1 MQQAIHDKI
10 QSLGFK
16 DCLVMLSS
24 VDSLASLNGG
34 IVIQVLGELSNHD
47 APSQKFAQT
56 FFLAEQ
62 PAGYFVLNDIFRYI
76 KEDIESDF
84 EEADP
89 DSANEID
96 TPMLHESQHGPNGLT
111 NGFHSAA
118 HSLVAEEPS
127 PKPDSLQYSAA
138 VDAQADSRRE
148 TESVDGTLEDAP
160 LEVLKETEMPP
171 NTESGDYLDTSDS
184 LSHETQAIEPGSP
197 EQGTG
202 LELDTKIAPGD
213 TTTQIRTFP
222 VPPPTSVPKT
232 WASLA
237 ATNADRWHA
246 QPEPKAQAPARAPVA
261 NPKGNGTQPPP
272 RKEVSKP
279 GLFTLV
285 APLNGVREAR
295 PSTRLHQTCRR

>member
-1 MQQAIHDKI
+1 
-10 QSLGFK
+10 
-16 DCLVMLSS
+16 MLSS

-84 EEADP
+84 DEADP

-96 TPMLHESQHGPNGLT
+96 TPMLNESHHGTNGLT
-111 NGFHSAA
+111 NGYHAA
-118 HSLVAEEPS
+118 SHSLAAEEPF
-127 PKPDSLQYSAA
+127 PKPVQSSASA
-138 VDAQADSRRE
+138 VDSHIDSRLE
-148 TESVDGTLEDAP
+148 PEPVDDTLDDAP
-160 LEVLKETEMPP
+160 VEVVKEAEMPP
-171 NTESGDYLDTSDS
+171 NAESTGYLDTSASPAHESQVAEPHLDDPAAS
-184 LSHETQAIEPGSP
+184 LEMESNVAQEDTATQNVTSS
-197 EQGTG
+197 
-202 LELDTKIAPGD
+202 
-213 TTTQIRTFP
+213 
-222 VPPPTSVPKT
+222 VPPPSTIPKT

-246 QPEPKAQAPARAPVA
+246 QPEPKAQAPTRGPVA
-261 NPKGNGTQPPP
+261 NTKGNGTQQPA

-279 GLFTLV
+279 GGFVFATL
-285 APLNGVREAR
+285 LNSFREAR
-295 PSTRLHQTCRR
+295 PGTRLYQTRWL

>member
-1 MQQAIHDKI
+1 
-10 QSLGFK
+10 
-16 DCLVMLSS
+16 MLSS

-62 PAGYFVLNDIFRYI
+62 PTGYFVLNDIFRYI

-84 EEADP
+84 DDAEP

-96 TPMLHESQHGPNGLT
+96 TPMLHEGQQGPNGLT

-118 HSLVAEEPS
+118 HSLVVDEVS
-127 PKPDSLQYSAA
+127 PKPDPLQYSSSALGPEIDCLRDDEPIDGIVEEA
-138 VDAQADSRRE
+138 PVELSKEAEMPLD
-148 TESVDGTLEDAP
+148 TESASY
-160 LEVLKETEMPP
+160 LEVS
-171 NTESGDYLDTSDS
+171 NSA
-184 LSHETQAIEPGSP
+184 SHELQATAELGPV
-197 EQGTG
+197 EQGIN
-202 LELDTKIAPGD
+202 LDLGSNVVQDEPMTAQNFASLGAP
-213 TTTQIRTFP
+213 P
-222 VPPPTSVPKT
+222 AAVPKT

-246 QPEPKAQAPARAPVA
+246 QPEAKPQAPSRAPVMST
-261 NPKGNGTQPPP
+261 KGNGNQPST

-279 GLFTLV
+279 G
-285 APLNGVREAR
+285 
-295 PSTRLHQTCRR
+295 

>member
-1 MQQAIHDKI
+1 
-10 QSLGFK
+10 GFK

-34 IVIQVLGELSNHD
+34 IVIQVLGELSNND

-127 PKPDSLQYSAA
+127 PNPDSLQYSAA

-148 TESVDGTLEDAP
+148 TESVDATL
-160 LEVLKETEMPP
+160 
-171 NTESGDYLDTSDS
+171 
-184 LSHETQAIEPGSP
+184 
-197 EQGTG
+197 
-202 LELDTKIAPGD
+202 
-213 TTTQIRTFP
+213 
-222 VPPPTSVPKT
+222 
-232 WASLA
+232 
-237 ATNADRWHA
+237 
-246 QPEPKAQAPARAPVA
+246 
-261 NPKGNGTQPPP
+261 
-272 RKEVSKP
+272 
-279 GLFTLV
+279 
-285 APLNGVREAR
+285 
-295 PSTRLHQTCRR
+295 

>member
-1 MQQAIHDKI
+1 
-10 QSLGFK
+10 
-16 DCLVMLSS
+16 MLSS

-34 IVIQVLGELSNHD
+34 IVIQVLGELSNHH

-111 NGFHSAA
+111 NGFHSAT
-118 HSLVAEEPS
+118 HSLIAEESPS
-127 PKPDSLQYSAA
+127 GLDSMQYPAA
-138 VDAQADSRRE
+138 TVEPQPDSRRE
-148 TESVDGTLEDAP
+148 IEPVDGTAEDAP
-160 LEVLKETEMPP
+160 VEVLKESEITLE
-171 NTESGDYLDTSDS
+171 TESGAFLETSNPPSHDTQID
-184 LSHETQAIEPGSP
+184 EPESTEQGPTLKSATKVAQEGDTP
-197 EQGTG
+197 EQNLTSPVAP
-202 LELDTKIAPGD
+202 LIAA
-213 TTTQIRTFP
+213 
-222 VPPPTSVPKT
+222 PKT

-246 QPEPKAQAPARAPVA
+246 QPEPRAQAPVRAPVTA
-261 NPKGNGTQPPP
+261 AKGNGTQPSA
-272 RKEVSKP
+272 RKEVSKS
-279 GLFTLV
+279 G
-285 APLNGVREAR
+285 
-295 PSTRLHQTCRR
+295 